1 MKKMKAYLTALLLA
15 ASLCSGGIPA
25 FAAKEN
31 ADLQANYAVI
41 GVDVVMVNRHVMG
54 ADMASTTMNTDAADF
69 DKNGEVTHE
78 DSLSILKRL
87 VGLV

>member
-1 MKKMKAYLTALLLA
+1 
-15 ASLCSGGIPA
+15 
-25 FAAKEN
+25 
-31 ADLQANYAVI
+31 
-41 GVDVVMVNRHVMG
+41 VMG
-54 ADMASTTMNTDAADF
+54 ADMTSTTMNTDAADF